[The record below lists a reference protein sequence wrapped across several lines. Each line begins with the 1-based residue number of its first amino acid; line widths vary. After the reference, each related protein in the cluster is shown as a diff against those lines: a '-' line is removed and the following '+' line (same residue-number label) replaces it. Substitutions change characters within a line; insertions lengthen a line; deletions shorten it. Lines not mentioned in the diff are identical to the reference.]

1 MKNIKKQWFT
11 LVELIVVITI
21 LAILWSIAFIS
32 LQGYSSD
39 ARNSKRTSD
48 LGSLQ
53 SALSTQLAQ
62 GQAILSFV
70 TSVSDNRIVAW
81 ATTAIWWTW
90 IIYGTDY
97 DAGTINYAALPAVK
111 QVDFQDPTG
120 QAYAF
125 WATTKKNWQ
134 YELAAT
140 IEQGQWAK
148 IAKVQ
153 WTYSPREKRT
163 IAITWTTNAVIT
175 NLTWSA
181 YINYFYPWDW
191 VVRASGTVV
200 VTWSITKISADWM
213 AITTSAWSSTDT
225 SITLASSSVKEPIG
239 LIKWTKW
246 TEAGSIIYDQ
256 WNALPY

>member
-62 GQAILSFV
+62 WQAILSFV
-70 TSVSDNRIVAW
+70 TSVPANRIASW
-81 ATTAIWWTW
+81 ASNPIGWTW
-90 IIYGTDY
+90 VIYGTDY
-97 DAGTINYAALPAVK
+97 DAGTINYSALPVK
-111 QVDFQDPTG
+111 QVDFQDPTE

-153 WTYSPREKRT
+153 WTYGART
-163 IAITWTTNAVIT
+163 RYNVGLTWTTNPVIT
-175 NLTWSA
+175 NLTWST
-181 YINYFYPWDW
+181 YVNYFYPWDW
-191 VVRASGTVV
+191 VVRSGGTT

-213 AITTSAWSSTDT
+213 AITTSTWYTANTNMV
-225 SITLASSSVKEPIG
+225 LANTNNEPKG
-239 LIKWTKW
+239 LIYGTKG
-246 TEAGSIIYDQ
+246 TPDIITDQ
-256 WNALPY
+256 MNALPY

>member
-11 LVELIVVITI
+11 LVELVVVITI

-32 LQGYSSD
+32 LQGYTSD

-62 GQAILSFV
+62 WQAILSFV
-70 TSVSDNRIVAW
+70 TSVSDNRIVTWSA
-81 ATTAIWWTW
+81 TAIWWTW

-97 DAGTINYAALPAVK
+97 DAGTINYAALPVK
-111 QVDFQDPTG
+111 QVDFQDPTE
-120 QAYAF
+120 QDYAF

-140 IEQGQWAK
+140 IEQWQWAK

-153 WTYSPREKRT
+153 WTYGPRKKYT
-163 IAITWTTNAVIT
+163 VGITWTTNPVIT
-175 NLTWSA
+175 NLTWSLHV
-181 YINYFYPWDW
+181 NYFYTWDW
-191 VVRASGTVV
+191 VVRSGGTA

-213 AITTSAWSSTDT
+213 AITTSTWYTTNT
-225 SITLASSSVKEPIG
+225 SITLAAENDEPRG
-239 LIKWTKW
+239 LIRWTKW
-246 TEAGSIIYDQ
+246 TEAGTIIYDQ